1 METISRKLY
10 NALEEEG
17 FKVRDDY
24 SGRGMFGEQ
33 CFGYEP
39 EYDACNIFLWMLSQ
53 LFDEGE
59 DWEFYDEVKA
69 LIDAGSFESECSD
82 SMGLGTI
89 IYYPHLQVED
99 EEEEE
104 DDAEEDDEE
113 EDDE

>member
-1 METISRKLY
+1 METISRALFA
-10 NALEEEG
+10 ALEEEG

-69 LIDAGSFESECSD
+69 LIEAGAFESECSD

-89 IYYPHLQVED
+89 IYYPHLQVEKLGDKD
-99 EEEEE
+99 EKETEEG
-104 DDAEEDDEE
+104 DDE
-113 EDDE
+113 

>member
-1 METISRKLY
+1 METISRELFA
-10 NALEEEG
+10 ALEEEG

-24 SGRGMFGEQ
+24 SGRGMFGER

-53 LFDEGE
+53 MFEEGE
-59 DWEFYDEVKA
+59 DWQFYGEVKE
-69 LIDAGSFESECSD
+69 LIEAGAFESECSD

-89 IYYPHLQVED
+89 IYYPHLKVEELGDKD
-99 EEEEE
+99 EEEN
-104 DDAEEDDEE
+104 EE